1 MIQNL
6 KKMALSII
14 SIISIT
20 TVYAQ
25 KNEIG
30 VTIFGSLINT
40 SISFNLLEKDTYYSV
55 NQSYGFGL
63 TYIRPINKLLDIETG
78 VEYESFDASVHSV
91 FDYYKRSRTSLL
103 DIPVGLRLN
112 FMKYFY
118 VNGGLLFDLDI
129 STDSPL
135 HIQTG
140 FGSMLGLGL
149 KYDFPTGIS
158 LFLNP
163 YVKFHSMLPY
173 LIYKSGDQHILE
185 TALKLG
191 ISYHF

>member
-1 MIQNL
+1 ML
-6 KKMALSII
+6 KK
-14 SIISIT
+14 
-20 TVYAQ
+20 
-25 KNEIG
+25 NEVG
-30 VTIFGSLINT
+30 VTISGSPINT

-55 NQSYGFGL
+55 NQSYAFGL
-63 TYIRPINKLLDIETG
+63 TYIRSINKLIDIETG

-91 FDYYKRSRTSLL
+91 FDYYKRSRTTLL
-103 DIPVGLRLN
+103 DIPVGVRVN
-112 FMKYFY
+112 FLKYCY

-129 STDSPL
+129 STDSPI

-140 FGSMLGLGL
+140 FGSMLGFGA

-158 LFLNP
+158 IFINP

-185 TALKLG
+185 SALKLG
-191 ISYHF
+191 VTYHF